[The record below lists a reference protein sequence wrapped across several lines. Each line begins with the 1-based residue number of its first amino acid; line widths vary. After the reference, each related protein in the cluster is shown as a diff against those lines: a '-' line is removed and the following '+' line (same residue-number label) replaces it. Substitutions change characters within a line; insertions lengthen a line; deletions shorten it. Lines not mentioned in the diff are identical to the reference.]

1 MSSTA
6 FVLIVE
12 DDPAH
17 GEAIAEGLKREGHA
31 CRVVTS
37 GAEAIDSVRNRPPDV
52 VITDYKL
59 GSSLDGMDVL
69 KQTRT
74 ISPYTEVIL
83 MTAFGSEQLAR
94 DALGPDN
101 PTPAYDY
108 LIKPIDI
115 DVVRDKVNRAAAKAM
130 AVRDGQAIRERME
143 KAFNYEG
150 LIGTSAALAKQIRR
164 IEKLAKSKS
173 TVLIHGESGTGKEL
187 VAQALHANSPR
198 SGKPFKVI
206 NCAAISESL
215 LESELFGHVKGAF
228 TGAISDKKGILEA
241 ADGGTLFLDEIGDMP
256 MSMQA
261 KLLRTLESGEVQR
274 VGSTEVRFVDVR
286 FIAATHRN
294 LRKAVEEHEFREDLF
309 YRLHAQGAVHLPPLR
324 ERREDI
330 PLLADHFLARA
341 NADNGMEV
349 KGFTTEA
356 MRRLTN
362 HTWRGNVRE
371 LRSVIEQMV
380 IEADGDMLDTDD
392 LPDSLRATTEIV
404 PVGGPSLVGLS
415 MADVE
420 KMHIL
425 NTLKLT
431 GGNREKAAKL
441 LKIGARTLYRKL
453 KDYGVT

>member
-1 MSSTA
+1 MAETA

-17 GEAIAEGLKREGHA
+17 GDAIAEGLKREGHA
-31 CRVVTS
+31 CRVVAS
-37 GAEAIDSVRNRPPDV
+37 GAEAIDSVKARPPDV

-59 GSSLDGMDVL
+59 GGKYDGMDVL

-74 ISPYTEVIL
+74 MSPHTEVIL
-83 MTAFGSEQLAR
+83 MTAYGSEQLAR

-101 PTPAYDY
+101 LTPAYDY

-115 DVVRDKVNRAAAKAM
+115 DVVRDKVNRAAAKAI
-130 AVRDGQAIRERME
+130 AAREAQAMREQME
-143 KAFNYEG
+143 QAFEFEG
-150 LIGTSAALAKQIRR
+150 IIGTSAALAREIRR
-164 IEKLAKSKS
+164 IKKLAKSKS
-173 TVLIHGESGTGKEL
+173 TVLIIGESGTGKEL
-187 VAQALHANSPR
+187 VAQALHSNSR
-198 SGKPFKVI
+198 RAGEPFKVI
-206 NCAAISESL
+206 NCAALTETL

-241 ADGGTLFLDEIGDMP
+241 ADGGTLLLDEIGDMP
-256 MSMQA
+256 LSMQA
-261 KLLRTLESGEVQR
+261 KLLRTLENGEVQR
-274 VGSTEVRFVDVR
+274 VGSTEMRFVDVR
-286 FIAATHRN
+286 FVAATHRN
-294 LRKAVEEHEFREDLF
+294 LWEMVENKEFREDLF
-309 YRLHAQGAVHLPPLR
+309 YRLHVQGAIRLPPLR
-324 ERREDI
+324 QRREDI
-330 PLLADHFLARA
+330 PLLAEHFLNRA
-341 NADNGMEV
+341 NAENGMDV

-356 MRRLTN
+356 MRRLTSYS
-362 HTWRGNVRE
+362 WRGNVRE

-380 IEADGDMLDTDD
+380 IETDDEMLDCDD
-392 LPDSLRATTEIV
+392 LPDSLRTTTEIV
-404 PVGGPSLVGLS
+404 PVGGPNLVGLS

-420 KMHIL
+420 KLHIL